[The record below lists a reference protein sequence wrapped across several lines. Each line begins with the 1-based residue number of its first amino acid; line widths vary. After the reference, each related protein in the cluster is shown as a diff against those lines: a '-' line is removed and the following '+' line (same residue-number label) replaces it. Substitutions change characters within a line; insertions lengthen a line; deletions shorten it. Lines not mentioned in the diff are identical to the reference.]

1 MRTLLCAVVLLG
13 GCVTPATMGSLE
25 AEVRRL
31 RAEQER
37 HAQQLEMLSN
47 RLVLTEDA
55 TRQARTAMEDAGRRG
70 VIRLGAPEAGPEPI
84 RVDATTRGQE
94 EDPAAPEDAGAPRP
108 RITGTERVPE
118 RAPFVVHDNERLPVV
133 PLPPAPGA
141 GGPSAPAPAQTP
153 APAPPARPLR
163 GPRSEL
169 QPEAPSG
176 TLDPRA
182 LPAYEGALAL
192 VREGRCEDALGA
204 FSAFLV
210 RYPDHPHADNAMY
223 WRGECFLQR
232 GETQRAIAEFEGL
245 LARFPA
251 GNKVPDALY
260 KLALSRR
267 RQGDSAG
274 ADEAARRLL
283 EEHPDSEPARRMRT
297 ERQGP

>member
-1 MRTLLCAVVLLG
+1 MVLLG
-13 GCVTPATMGSLE
+13 GCVSPTTMGTLE

-37 HAQQLEMLSN
+37 HAQQLEMLQN

-55 TRQARTAMEDAGRRG
+55 ARLARSAMEDAGRRG
-70 VIRLGAPEAGPEPI
+70 VIRLGAPEASPEPI
-84 RVDATTRGQE
+84 RVDATTRDE
-94 EDPAAPEDAGAPRP
+94 PAAPEDPSAPRP
-108 RITGTERVPE
+108 RITGTERLPE
-118 RAPFVVHDNERLPVV
+118 RAPFVVRDNERLPVV
-133 PLPPAPGA
+133 PLPPTPGTPGA
-141 GGPSAPAPAQTP
+141 AVPPAAPSQTP
-153 APAPPARPLR
+153 NPAPPARPLR

-169 QPEAPSG
+169 QPGMPSG

-182 LPAYEGALAL
+182 LPAYEAALAL
-192 VREGRCEDALGA
+192 VRAGRCEDALGA

-232 GETQRAIAEFEGL
+232 GETQRAISEFEGL

-260 KLALSRR
+260 KLSLGRR
-267 RQGDSAG
+267 RLGDTAG

-283 EEHPDSEPARRMRT
+283 EEHPDSEPALRMRT